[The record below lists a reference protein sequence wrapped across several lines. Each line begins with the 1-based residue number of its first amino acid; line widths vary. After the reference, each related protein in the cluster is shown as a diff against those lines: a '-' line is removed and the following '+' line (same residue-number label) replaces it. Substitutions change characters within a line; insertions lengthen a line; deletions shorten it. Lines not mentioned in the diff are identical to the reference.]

1 MIQGGAMG
9 GAHPGDDLW
18 SLNGVSGL
26 PDEPWLSVRRGTSV
40 QITLSNETSFP
51 HGIHLHGQHFYEV
64 AEDGSFGAF
73 RDTSLVDPRTSRD
86 ILCVFDNPGK
96 WLLHCHMLG
105 HAATGMRTWVEVT

>member
-1 MIQGGAMG
+1 MG
-9 GAHPGDDLW
+9 GQHPGDDLW

-26 PDEPWLSVRRGTSV
+26 PDKPWLSVKRGTSV
-40 QITLSNETSFP
+40 QITLANETSFP

-105 HAATGMRTWVEVT
+105 HAATGMRTWIEVT